1 MSEGLKTLLEA
12 AQYIEQQEKL
22 KLSPLSA
29 SAVPAALLNSDQQSR
44 FTVHAYDAATT
55 NGHLINNNNNNNN
68 NSTSHSTVNHSIN
81 IRNSNIRHVGL
92 GGGNAGTATTTT
104 TTTLQVSSSAPAAA
118 ATFQHVNGHHPAHH
132 HPQHQHAASSAAA
145 IALTNSANSGNS
157 GGNNKQE
164 ELFGLEKVYLNRLI
178 NILPPAMLE
187 QLQHQRALTLTRS
200 VMPSTFWNLSRNG
213 LTPYQLERHLL
224 SLNNMFM
231 ETITPRTSSI
241 QPEHISNNLPTGN
254 ILNDV
259 FLRLQINSQNTQL
272 TETNAIASC
281 FGAINRADIMH
292 MHRATAHAT
301 VAQFANDYQTLQM
314 LKHFINIPAT
324 TTTANITSCCNPES
338 TLKTSKEY
346 FHNSLN
352 RFNCKTFPSRNTHES
367 REQRLPRK
375 RFRTENIADRSN
387 DPNFVQNYDNADN
400 LLPPPKKKW
409 IRHYL
414 TGIY

>member
-1 MSEGLKTLLEA
+1 MWPPSYK
-12 AQYIEQQEKL
+12 I
-22 KLSPLSA
+22 
-29 SAVPAALLNSDQQSR
+29 
-44 FTVHAYDAATT
+44 
-55 NGHLINNNNNNNN
+55 
-68 NSTSHSTVNHSIN
+68 
-81 IRNSNIRHVGL
+81 SNKDFYSFIFR
-92 GGGNAGTATTTT
+92 
-104 TTTLQVSSSAPAAA
+104 SKD
-118 ATFQHVNGHHPAHH
+118 
-132 HPQHQHAASSAAA
+132 
-145 IALTNSANSGNS
+145 
-157 GGNNKQE
+157 KQE

-178 NILPPAMLE
+178 NILPPTMLE
-187 QLQHQRALTLTRS
+187 QLQYQRALTLTRS

-259 FLRLQINSQNTQL
+259 FLRLQINSQNAQL

-324 TTTANITSCCNPES
+324 TTTASITSCYNPES

-387 DPNFVQNYDNADN
+387 DPNFVQNCDNADN
-400 LLPPPKKKW
+400 LLPPPKKNYTVPVIIVAKLRYEPFQAILNFGTDRSIVRLSRRLSDCKFGCITSKVATLTDLQIF
-409 IRHYL
+409 IRNFDEL
-414 TGIY
+414 SILLERAVLSVIIR